1 MGQEQFDSRSI
12 AGGVDLRII
21 MIMSNIMM
29 TTITK
34 IMIMMTIIVRM
45 MMMIT
50 MVTICSQAGRLV
62 GSSVTQELVFW
73 SHDNSPSFDPR
84 TNDEENEDQRGW
96 LSWRWSGWSPEAD
109 TLPSQRE
116 PWWLLSSDL
125 TTITMMIILI
135 YHHYY
140 HFNKEEKNH
149 DNQDNYHCWSPER
162 HPAAANCSGPTAWNA
177 SKMIQGV
184 RFPPIAL
191 VEKEWIW
198 NTGKMS
204 IQCGIFIINALR
216 FQKLFWRIFK
226 FLCWSIAEIFH
237 FPSQD
242 GHNAVPLGLNC
253 HQRLINPE
261 WSSPHQDGFV
271 ESSCQSR
278 SQRRKVRRWD
288 LRPSR
293 GRTYLQNRI
302 IWWFDV

>member
-1 MGQEQFDSRSI
+1 
-12 AGGVDLRII
+12 
-21 MIMSNIMM
+21 
-29 TTITK
+29 
-34 IMIMMTIIVRM
+34 
-45 MMMIT
+45 
-50 MVTICSQAGRLV
+50 
-62 GSSVTQELVFW
+62 
-73 SHDNSPSFDPR
+73 
-84 TNDEENEDQRGW
+84 
-96 LSWRWSGWSPEAD
+96 
-109 TLPSQRE
+109 
-116 PWWLLSSDL
+116 
-125 TTITMMIILI
+125 
-135 YHHYY
+135 
-140 HFNKEEKNH
+140 
-149 DNQDNYHCWSPER
+149 
-162 HPAAANCSGPTAWNA
+162 
-177 SKMIQGV
+177 
-184 RFPPIAL
+184 
-191 VEKEWIW
+191 
-198 NTGKMS
+198 MS

-302 IWWFDV
+302 IWWFDVWYHLKEQMPKELESLHLTSNYEDEDDYQKETMMIIRRERWLLWEKNGDDHEKRRIMRRGRWWL

>member
-84 TNDEENEDQRGW
+84 TNDEKNEDQRSW
-96 LSWRWSGWSPEAD
+96 LTWRWSGPWCGILSPEAD

-140 HFNKEEKNH
+140 HFNKEEKI
-149 DNQDNYHCWSPER
+149 
-162 HPAAANCSGPTAWNA
+162 
-177 SKMIQGV
+177 MIT
-184 RFPPIAL
+184 R
-191 VEKEWIW
+191 
-198 NTGKMS
+198 
-204 IQCGIFIINALR
+204 II
-216 FQKLFWRIFK
+216 I
-226 FLCWSIAEIFH
+226 IV
-237 FPSQD
+237 
-242 GHNAVPLGLNC
+242 GHLKDILQQLAVVGQLPGT
-253 HQRLINPE
+253 HQRWFKVFAFLPLH
-261 WSSPHQDGFV
+261 WSKKNEFEIREKCQYSVGF
-271 ESSCQSR
+271 
-278 SQRRKVRRWD
+278 
-288 LRPSR
+288 L
-293 GRTYLQNRI
+293 
-302 IWWFDV
+302 